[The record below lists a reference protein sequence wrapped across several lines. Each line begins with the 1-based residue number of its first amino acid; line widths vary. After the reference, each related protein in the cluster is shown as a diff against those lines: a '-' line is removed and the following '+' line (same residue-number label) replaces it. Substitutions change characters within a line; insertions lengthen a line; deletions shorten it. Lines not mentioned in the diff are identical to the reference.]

1 MAVCVMALPMV
12 AAAQDFGVMNSAET
26 INKGNFKLAGN
37 PIVVFGKGN
46 ADNEVGVALSGGYGF
61 GDRFDVEAKLGFFDN
76 LTLFGADAEYWMVK
90 GQQVNVSAIGGFHVS
105 RNDFEDTK
113 ALDLTLLASG
123 EVAPRLELFGALD
136 FARISIDNANFTYN
150 TLHFVPGIEYR
161 VSSKVDFVTEVGIA
175 LNDNSSHYITA
186 GFAFYIRPR

>member
-1 MAVCVMALPMV
+1 
-12 AAAQDFGVMNSAET
+12 
-26 INKGNFKLAGN
+26 
-37 PIVVFGKGN
+37 
-46 ADNEVGVALSGGYGF
+46 
-61 GDRFDVEAKLGFFDN
+61 
-76 LTLFGADAEYWMVK
+76 
-90 GQQVNVSAIGGFHVS
+90 VS

-136 FARISIDNANFTYN
+136 FARISIDNADFSYN
-150 TLHFVPGIEYR
+150 TLHFVPGLLYR
-161 VSSKVDFVTEVGIA
+161 INPKIDFVTEVGIA